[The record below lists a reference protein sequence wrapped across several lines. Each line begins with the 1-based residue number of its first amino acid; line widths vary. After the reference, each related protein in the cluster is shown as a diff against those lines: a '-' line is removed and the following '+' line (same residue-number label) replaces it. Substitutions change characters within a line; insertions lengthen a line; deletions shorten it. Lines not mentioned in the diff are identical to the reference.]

1 MDMPK
6 ALKTFED
13 NVGLNIKNREAHQI
27 AEELSKLTGSFGN
40 RQGLRTAA
48 EGTVPLRR

>member
-27 AEELSKLTGSFGN
+27 AEELSKLTG
-40 RQGLRTAA
+40 RA
-48 EGTVPLRR
+48 